1 MEKDNLFYKRQSI
14 SFIVH
19 LPERIRLIP
28 LVFLFF
34 LISTG
39 CKDKHQQTLFTRLDP
54 ATSGID
60 FINEIRDN
68 DSSFSFINEF
78 GYMGGGV
85 GIGDFNNDGQKD
97 IFFTGNQ
104 VSSRL
109 YINQGNSQFE
119 DLTEKAGVVTHDWAT
134 GVSIADV
141 NADGFDDIYVCVIGK
156 DLTHRAKNLLFIN
169 QHDLSFKEQGVAYG
183 LADTGYSSQAAFF
196 DYDKDGDLDMYL
208 VNYLLTDRNTNTIY
222 PRDWSGRS
230 PANDRLY
237 RNDGDSAGRG
247 HPVFTDVSMEA
258 NIREDGYGL
267 SVAVSDY
274 NLDGWPD
281 LYVGNDFLSNDLL
294 WLNDQ
299 HGGFTNVISR
309 SMMHQSYSSM
319 GADAADLNND
329 LKPDLVVLDM
339 LPEDN
344 LRRKTSFS
352 FMNYQRYQAE
362 RQMGYDPE
370 FMRNVLQLNQGS
382 IANRDTLIP
391 FFSEIGQLAGIQATD
406 WSWSALLA
414 DFNNDGWKDLHVT
427 NGTGRD
433 FINTDFLE
441 FSSSIL
447 TSAMSQEEIQKAVRK
462 KLASLDHVE
471 LPNYLFLNNK
481 DFSFSNYSAEAGVD
495 IPSMS
500 NGAAYADLDNDGD
513 LDLVVNNI
521 NQKAFLYLN
530 NVIQKDSTGDHHY
543 LTLRLSGDSLN
554 TKAIGSKAF
563 VHHKGRVQMQELYP
577 VRGYFSTVDH
587 DLLFGLGK
595 NEQVD
600 SVVIIWPDNRVR
612 VLHDVKADTLLKI
625 DWSGERGLPARPAN
639 TTPTLFTDI
648 TTSAGIGYRHVE
660 SVFDDYS
667 LQRLLPQ
674 KFSQLGPYLSVAD
687 VNLDGEPDFY
697 IGGAISFSGKVF
709 TKQAGAAFRATDIST
724 GVKLEEDLD
733 CVFLDADKDG
743 DPDLLV
749 TGGDVQFEEGS
760 PYYRP
765 RLYMNDGK
773 GNFSLN
779 PNAIPA
785 GVETIAG
792 CVATSDF
799 DEDGDL
805 DVFIGGRVSRQYPL
819 SPRSFLLRN
828 NNGQFTDVTESLCP
842 GLTNPGMVTSAA
854 WVDIDNDRSKE
865 LVITGEW
872 MPVRVFKNVAGKF
885 IEVTEKSGLS
895 ATNGMWRSLA
905 AADIDM
911 DGDMDLVAG
920 NQGLNT
926 EYKASDK
933 EPMELWAA
941 DMDNNGTIDP
951 VMFYHITDQS
961 DRKQLYP
968 SISRGTLSTQVPAVK
983 KRFLLNSDYGKAT
996 ARDIFKGVSKEKI
1009 IRSVCYETRTCIF
1022 ENTGNGV
1029 FVKRV
1034 LPMEAQFAPVNAIIC
1049 EDLDA
1054 DGFVD
1059 LLLAGNEYQT
1069 EVMAGR
1075 QDASYGL
1082 FLKGNGQ
1089 KSFLPQ
1095 SPLVSGFLVRG
1106 DVKDMALITSS
1117 GAAKYVLVAVNDDYL
1132 RVFQI
1137 NR

>member
-1 MEKDNLFYKRQSI
+1 MEKANLFYKRKHI

-19 LPERIRLIP
+19 QQFAIPVIP
-28 LVFLFF
+28 LVFLLF
-34 LISTG
+34 LIGTG
-39 CKDKHQQTLFTRLDP
+39 CKNKHRETLFTRLDP
-54 ATSGID
+54 ATSGIQ

-109 YINQGNSQFE
+109 YINRGNSQFE

-156 DLTHRAKNLLFIN
+156 DLTHRSKNLLFIN
-169 QHDLSFKEQGVAYG
+169 QHDLSFKEQGVEYG

-208 VNYLLTDRNTNTIY
+208 VNYLLTDRNTNTIF
-222 PRDWSGRS
+222 PRDWTGRS

-237 RNDGDSAGRG
+237 RNDGDSAHLG

-281 LYVGNDFLSNDLL
+281 LYIGNDFLSNDLL

-299 HGGFTNVISR
+299 HGGFTNVVSR

-339 LPEDN
+339 LPKDN
-344 LRRKTSFS
+344 MRKKTSFS

-382 IANRDTLIP
+382 VASGDTLVP
-391 FFSEIGQLAGIQATD
+391 VFSEIGQLAGVQATD

-447 TSAMSQEEIQKAVRK
+447 TSSMSQEEIQKAVRK
-462 KLASLDHVE
+462 KLASLDHVN

-481 DFSFSNYSAEAGVD
+481 DFTFSNYSAEAGVD

-530 NVIQKDSTGDHHY
+530 NLIQKDSTGDRHY
-543 LTLRLSGDSLN
+543 LTLRLNGDSLN

-577 VRGYFSTVDH
+577 VRGYFSTVDR

-595 NEQVD
+595 DDQVD

-612 VLHDVKADTLLKI
+612 VLRDVKADTLLKI
-625 DWSGERGLPARPAN
+625 DWRGERVVPVN
-639 TTPTLFTDI
+639 SINSTSTLFTDV
-648 TTSAGIGYRHVE
+648 TSASGIGYRHVE

-674 KFSQLGPYLSVAD
+674 KFSQLGPNLSVAD

-697 IGGAISFSGKVF
+697 IGGAISFPGKVF
-709 TKQAGAAFRATDIST
+709 TRQAGGTFRASDLTS

-733 CVFLDADKDG
+733 CIFLDADKDG

-749 TGGDVQFEEGS
+749 TGGDVQFEDGS

-765 RLYMNDGK
+765 RLYINDGK
-773 GNFSLN
+773 GNFLLN
-779 PNAIPA
+779 PTAIPA

-799 DEDGDL
+799 DGDGDV

-842 GLTNPGMVTSAA
+842 ALTVPGMVTAA
-854 WVDIDNDRSKE
+854 VWVDIDNDRSKE

-872 MPVRVFKNVAGKF
+872 MPVRVFKNLAGKF
-885 IEVTEKSGLS
+885 AEVTEQSGLS
-895 ATNGMWRSLA
+895 TTNGMWRSLA
-905 AADIDM
+905 VADIDM

-941 DMDNNGTIDP
+941 DIDNNGTIDP

-996 ARDIFKGVSKEKI
+996 ARDIFKGVNKEKI

-1075 QDASYGL
+1075 QDATYGL
-1082 FLKGNGQ
+1082 FLKGTGQ

-1095 SPLVSGFLVRG
+1095 SPLVSGFLVKG

-1117 GAAKYVLVAVNDDYL
+1117 AGAKYVLVAINDDYL

>member
-1 MEKDNLFYKRQSI
+1 MEKDNLFCKRQTASL
-14 SFIVH
+14 IVNRPFTWPGN
-19 LPERIRLIP
+19 LLI
-28 LVFLFF
+28 FFSF
-34 LISTG
+34 LIMAG
-39 CKDKHQQTLFTRLDP
+39 CKEKPRQTLFTRLDP
-54 ATSGID
+54 ASSGIH
-60 FINEIRDN
+60 FVNEIHDN

-85 GIGDFNNDGQKD
+85 GIGDFNNDGLKD
-97 IFFTGNQ
+97 IFFSGNQ

-109 YINQGNSQFE
+109 YINRGKGQFE
-119 DLTEKAGVVTHDWAT
+119 DLTEKAGVSTHDWAT

-156 DLTHRAKNLLFIN
+156 DLTHRAPNLLFIN
-169 QHDLSFKEQGVAYG
+169 QHDLSFKEQAVAYG
-183 LADTGYSSQAAFF
+183 LADTGYSSQAAFL

-222 PRDWSGRS
+222 PRDWTGRS

-237 RNDGDSAGRG
+237 RNDGDSAGLG
-247 HPVFTDVSMEA
+247 HPVFIDVSMEA

-309 SMMHQSYSSM
+309 SLMHQSYSSM
-319 GADAADLNND
+319 GSDAADLNND
-329 LKPDLVVLDM
+329 LKPDLIVLDM

-344 LRRKTSFS
+344 LRKKTSFS

-382 IANRDTLIP
+382 MLNGDTLVP

-447 TSAMSQEEIQKAVRK
+447 TSSMSREEIQKAVRK
-462 KLASLDHVE
+462 KLASLDHVN
-471 LPNYLFLNNK
+471 LPNYLFLNNT
-481 DFSFSNYSAEAGVD
+481 DFTFSNYSAEAGVD

-521 NQKAFLYLN
+521 NQKAFIYSN
-530 NVIQKDSTGDHHY
+530 NLIQRDGTGDHHY
-543 LTLRLSGDSLN
+543 LTLRLAGDSLN
-554 TKAIGSKAF
+554 TKAIGSK
-563 VHHKGRVQMQELYP
+563 VSVYQKGRVQMQELYP

-595 NEQVD
+595 NDQVD
-600 SVVIIWPDNRVR
+600 SVVILWPDNRMR
-612 VLHDVKADTLLKI
+612 VLHDVNADTLLKI
-625 DWSGERGLPARPAN
+625 NWSGENIQPVKPINASPR
-639 TTPTLFTDI
+639 LFTEI
-648 TTSAGIGYRHVE
+648 TSSTGIEYKHVE
-660 SVFDDYS
+660 SVFDDYA

-697 IGGAISFSGKVF
+697 IGGAISFPGKVF
-709 TKQAGAAFRATDIST
+709 TQTPKGTFTASDLST

-743 DPDLLV
+743 DPDLFV
-749 TGGDVQFEEGS
+749 TGGDVQFENGS

-773 GNFSLN
+773 GNFLLN
-779 PNAIPA
+779 PKAIPE

-792 CVATSDF
+792 CVAASDF
-799 DEDGDL
+799 DGDGDL
-805 DVFIGGRVSRQYPL
+805 DLFLGGRVSRQYPY
-819 SPRSFLLRN
+819 SPRSFLLQN
-828 NNGQFTDVTESLCP
+828 NNGLFKDVTESICP
-842 GLTNPGMVTSAA
+842 ALVSPGMVTAA
-854 WVDIDNDRSKE
+854 VWVDVDKDQTKE
-865 LVITGEW
+865 LVIAGEW
-872 MPVRVFKNVAGKF
+872 MPVSIFKYSGGKLS
-885 IEVTEKSGLS
+885 EVTEKSGLS
-895 ATNGMWRSLA
+895 TTNGMWRSLA
-905 AADIDM
+905 VADIDM
-911 DGDMDLVAG
+911 DGDMDIVAG
-920 NQGLNT
+920 NQGLNS

-933 EPMELWAA
+933 EPMEIWAA
-941 DMDNNGTIDP
+941 DIDKNGTIDP
-951 VMFYHITDQS
+951 VMFYYIRDKAQKK
-961 DRKQLYP
+961 RLYP
-968 SISRGTLSTQVPAVK
+968 AVSRSALATQVPAIK

-996 ARDIFKGVSKEKI
+996 ARDIFKGVSEDKI
-1009 IRSVCYETRTCIF
+1009 FRSVCYETRTCVF
-1022 ENTGNGV
+1022 ENTGNGT
-1029 FVKRV
+1029 FVKRP

-1054 DGFVD
+1054 DGFTD

-1075 QDASYGL
+1075 QDASYGI
-1082 FLKGNGQ
+1082 FLKGTST
-1089 KSFLPQ
+1089 KTFLPLN
-1095 SPLVSGFLVRG
+1095 PLASGFLVKG

-1117 GAAKYVLVAVNDDYL
+1117 ADARYVLVAVNDEYL
-1132 RVFQI
+1132 RVFRI